1 MANAPKSGSHVN
13 SAMSAAKRR
22 VSKAFST
29 SPSRSRSGSTQ
40 GLPFYNPEVVRL
52 QKEYDKALVGGKLSI
67 GVLKKHMSEVIDSAD
82 GDTVCTVDGMVR
94 ASSIGAEARQA
105 SVKHDDRTACL
116 EHVRYVDLG

>member
-1 MANAPKSGSHVN
+1 MN

-29 SPSRSRSGSTQ
+29 SPSRSRSGSSTTQ

-67 GVLKKHMSEVIDSAD
+67 GVLKKHMSEVIDLAD

-94 ASSIGAEARQA
+94 ALIWADCTHGLHAA
-105 SVKHDDRTACL
+105 
-116 EHVRYVDLG
+116 G